1 MDSSVPL
8 SDITW
13 VVTDGISGAGS
24 VLIQMTFT
32 AGAPTL
38 NQDSCPEG
46 SGAED
51 PNLTSPMELFGTISS
66 SSLMVVGRLQFA
78 GGQLQFH
85 ELIITG
91 TFSDALI
98 DEGSG
103 QTTALEST
111 ATNGLN
117 LTRQ

>member
-1 MDSSVPL
+1 
-8 SDITW
+8 
-13 VVTDGISGAGS
+13 VVTDGISGADS

-32 AGAPTL
+32 AGTPMLIQT
-38 NQDSCPEG
+38 SCPEG

-66 SSLMVVGRLQFA
+66 SNLMVVDGSNSPA
-78 GGQLQFH
+78 GSFNFTSS
-85 ELIITG
+85 IITG

-98 DEGSG
+98 EQGTG

-111 ATNGLN
+111 ATNALD
-117 LTRQ
+117 LTQE